1 MTLEQDIAELDDFT
15 QNFYHGEGLSTEEAQ
30 RNLMQ
35 GVVEL
40 TESGQ
45 HSSCGLLITRSG
57 YVLTAGHCVHE
68 SGVQHKD
75 LGVRNARGINYKVE
89 RTWADDKFD
98 IGLVK
103 VNMNGS
109 RGALRY
115 RFLNPRDLQYQLPI
129 ALLTLW
135 DGQPK
140 TSPGNIREIYRKV
153 HTQDG
158 HVFDNQFGIVE
169 VIGKPG
175 YSGSVVQ
182 THDARIVGFSST
194 GSADGR
200 FRSGT
205 KLETALSMLHH
216 YKEYL
221 RR

>member
-1 MTLEQDIAELDDFT
+1 MALEQDIAELDDFM
-15 QNFYHGEGLSTEEAQ
+15 QNFYHGEGLSVEEAQ
-30 RNLMQ
+30 QNLMK
-35 GVVEL
+35 GIVEL
-40 TESGQ
+40 TEFGQ
-45 HSSCGLLITRSG
+45 HSSCGLLITRSC

-68 SGVQHKD
+68 SGVRYED
-75 LGVRNARGINYKVE
+75 LGVRDAHGFNYRVE

-115 RFLNPRDLQYQLPI
+115 RFLNPQNLQYQLPI

-135 DGQPK
+135 DMQPR
-140 TSPGNIREIYRKV
+140 TSPGNIREIYRRV
-153 HTQDG
+153 QTQDG
-158 HVFDNQFGIVE
+158 HVFDNQFGIVG

-182 THDARIVGFSST
+182 THDAKIVGFLST

-200 FRSGT
+200 FRGGT
-205 KLETALSMLHH
+205 KLETALLMLHH